1 MKKILIFGAFLAI
14 FGVASVDAA
23 VRDGTTPGRTPKTQ
37 QRISTNEKSDARRP
51 TVLSRTSTTDAT
63 RTQPA
68 VQTRTAKTKKQIST
82 RSATNTPRSTATQKT
97 DRIARAGTTNTRSPR
112 KAQQTSARVADTDG
126 ALSLAQTRTGN
137 VYEQCKSAY
146 FQCMD
151 QFCQLKNDDYRR
163 CSCSDRVIDLAEVRQ
178 NLDETNT
185 KLTEFTDNLSVVGLT
200 AAQATAMNTA
210 SDGENALTADA
221 SASKA
226 LLQAIMNSIRGE
238 DASVGGKMSNL
249 DSINISFDTTNAFG
263 MTDSAQLVA
272 SYNGTALYNAVFPNC
287 RTAVKNDCNDA
298 SLQRAVTAYLMAIE
312 QDCNTVQTALSN
324 KQKDLKSAIR
334 EGSAMLDLA
343 RIENRKKHNSDDLTS
358 CINNIETAILSEEV
372 CGANYHKCL
381 DNGQF
386 IDVTT
391 GAPIVGVTNFYEL
404 ENLLKFADGVDAA
417 SQKLSMVPSNRGFV
431 TNFENKTKKFAM
443 NALDKCTEIA
453 DKAWK
458 DYLDKA
464 LLDIYYAQNAKVDE
478 IKQGCFDFISNCYS
492 EREASIT
499 AAMQSLIEGAD
510 ISLTPNKIVL
520 TKTMCNDYID
530 SCNAMFDDNI
540 IAAYIEKQQD
550 TDTTAACRAVVQQ
563 CFTKYGGA
571 QYENFYNP
579 YSGLFQKGIP
589 DEPVGANDDNTGIM
603 SALDWFSLY
612 EYDSSGKRVE
622 SKYKSP
628 CAQEVAKI
636 ASCADKIEVVF
647 GGFDSI
653 ISCQEYEST
662 YKSYLYSGE
671 HENCVGD
678 NMLHYAY
685 GWVRPEILN
694 VDNNSNIHSIIPKNG
709 SNDTYWDSFNRNLR
723 PSGVASQ
730 VYYEIINKLQTNCAN
745 AQGKFIEPQFI
756 NHDQY
761 GFNTRNGADSTN
773 VCILTKNPINDNDIT
788 FSFIMNNNNTYEDVC
803 PKDYSHEVD
812 TNAWGACLCWE
823 NGGRRSYNGQSLK
836 CDTAIFSQECCQ
848 PNTTNDSCSSLCQA
862 SQIDNQWG
870 TCNNIDMSHN
880 RVCPQCSVP
889 CEGVTEAQIP
899 YGN

>member
-343 RIENRKKHNSDDLTS
+343 RIENCKKHNSDDLTS

-391 GAPIVGVTNFYEL
+391 GAPIVGVTN
-404 ENLLKFADGVDAA
+404 
-417 SQKLSMVPSNRGFV
+417 SMN
-431 TNFENKTKKFAM
+431 
-443 NALDKCTEIA
+443 
-453 DKAWK
+453 
-458 DYLDKA
+458 
-464 LLDIYYAQNAKVDE
+464 
-478 IKQGCFDFISNCYS
+478 
-492 EREASIT
+492 
-499 AAMQSLIEGAD
+499 
-510 ISLTPNKIVL
+510 
-520 TKTMCNDYID
+520 
-530 SCNAMFDDNI
+530 
-540 IAAYIEKQQD
+540 
-550 TDTTAACRAVVQQ
+550 
-563 CFTKYGGA
+563 
-571 QYENFYNP
+571 
-579 YSGLFQKGIP
+579 
-589 DEPVGANDDNTGIM
+589 
-603 SALDWFSLY
+603 
-612 EYDSSGKRVE
+612 
-622 SKYKSP
+622 
-628 CAQEVAKI
+628 
-636 ASCADKIEVVF
+636 
-647 GGFDSI
+647 
-653 ISCQEYEST
+653 
-662 YKSYLYSGE
+662 
-671 HENCVGD
+671 
-678 NMLHYAY
+678 
-685 GWVRPEILN
+685 
-694 VDNNSNIHSIIPKNG
+694 
-709 SNDTYWDSFNRNLR
+709 
-723 PSGVASQ
+723 
-730 VYYEIINKLQTNCAN
+730 
-745 AQGKFIEPQFI
+745 
-756 NHDQY
+756 
-761 GFNTRNGADSTN
+761 
-773 VCILTKNPINDNDIT
+773 
-788 FSFIMNNNNTYEDVC
+788 
-803 PKDYSHEVD
+803 
-812 TNAWGACLCWE
+812 
-823 NGGRRSYNGQSLK
+823 
-836 CDTAIFSQECCQ
+836 
-848 PNTTNDSCSSLCQA
+848 
-862 SQIDNQWG
+862 
-870 TCNNIDMSHN
+870 
-880 RVCPQCSVP
+880 
-889 CEGVTEAQIP
+889 
-899 YGN
+899 